1 MEIPVRRQMVAAELK
16 RIRESI
22 GASGEEVAAALGWS
36 QSKISR
42 VENARITISVRDLAT
57 LLHYYG
63 APEDVRAELLAAT
76 AEDAGHP
83 GAWVV
88 QAGGPRRRQTEVASI
103 ETRVTSIRQYYPLMI
118 PGQLQSPE
126 YALAFTRLGGWPDP
140 ESIVARRVKRQE
152 LLGSPHSPRYS
163 ALLEA
168 RSFLSWPGG
177 RDVMANQIR
186 FIRARAQQTNIS
198 VRIIPLR
205 EGRRA
210 AAIVPFTLYEF
221 VSGSR
226 PSVVFVETQT
236 ADLYL
241 SAQSDIETYENI
253 FGKLTSEALDE
264 EASLDY
270 LAELD
275 RHVKDVGHPSMGLG
289 RQGDGS

>member
-1 MEIPVRRQMVAAELK
+1 MEIPVRRQLVAAELK

-42 VENARITISVRDLAT
+42 VENARIAISVRDLAT

-63 APEDVRAELLAAT
+63 ASEEVRAELLAAT
-76 AEDAGHP
+76 AEDAGYP

-118 PGQLQSPE
+118 PGQLQSPD

-140 ESIVARRVKRQE
+140 ESIVARRMKRQE
-152 LLGSPHSPRYS
+152 LLGSAHSPRYT

-168 RSFLSWPGG
+168 RGFLSWPGG
-177 RDVMANQIR
+177 RDVMMGQID
-186 FIRARAQQTNIS
+186 FIRVRAQQRNIS
-198 VRIIPLR
+198 IQVIPLR
-205 EGRRA
+205 EDRLA
-210 AAIVPFTLYEF
+210 AAIIPFTLYEF
-221 VSGSR
+221 ASGSQ

-241 SAQSDIETYENI
+241 SAQPDIDTYEDI

-264 EASLDY
+264 ETSLDY
-270 LAELD
+270 LAELVS
-275 RHVKDVGHPSMGLG
+275 HVEDVVH
-289 RQGDGS
+289 RRWD